1 MDNLHFGHLY
11 IDEKDGFSTSEVE
24 FYQDQIKI
32 MDENVK
38 DYLTNSAT
46 TPIERYTWK
55 NEVYFIHLLNIHY
68 PRRYFSRHCPF
79 WRCLTAA
86 QYCGLSWEADFWR
99 VLVAVISAQRNSFSL
114 LNHASSASKDTSAN
128 VFDKS
133 NDNNNGLDL
142 RFDLACEHNSYACYQ
157 KERLRFHEGKCHY
170 ETSINQ
176 NSSNV
181 AADEMV
187 IFKI

>member
-1 MDNLHFGHLY
+1 ML
-11 IDEKDGFSTSEVE
+11 KDIS
-24 FYQDQIKI
+24 
-32 MDENVK
+32 
-38 DYLTNSAT
+38 
-46 TPIERYTWK
+46 
-55 NEVYFIHLLNIHY
+55 FINLLNIHY
-68 PRRYFSRHCPF
+68 SRRLFSYHCSF

-99 VLVAVISAQRNSFSL
+99 VLVAVISAQKNTFSS
-114 LNHASSASKDTSAN
+114 LNNASSASKNTWTN

-133 NDNNNGLDL
+133 NDNNNCLDL

-157 KERLRFHEGKCHY
+157 KERLRFHEGKCRY